1 MNRAD
6 TEARLQLLKNSLG
19 QVQASLFEV
28 SPTATYVRHLLMQ
41 EQAELRM
48 EIANLSEYRRVRGWN

>member
-1 MNRAD
+1 MKRTD
-6 TEARLQLLKNSLG
+6 SEARLQLLKNSLG
-19 QVQASLFEV
+19 QVKASLFEI

-48 EIANLSEYRRVRGWN
+48 EIAELGEYRRVRGWS

>member
-1 MNRAD
+1 MKKSD
-6 TEARLQLLKNSLG
+6 SEARLQLLKDSLG
-19 QVQASLFEV
+19 QVRASLFEI

-48 EIANLSEYRRVRGWN
+48 EIAELCEYRRVRGWS

>member
-1 MNRAD
+1 MKKSD
-6 TEARLQLLKNSLG
+6 SEARLQLLKDSLG
-19 QVQASLFEV
+19 QVRASLFEI

-48 EIANLSEYRRVRGWN
+48 EIANLSEYRRVRGWS